1 METMPRREL
10 HALQLR
16 RLQQTVRRVYDHVSF
31 MRGRLDETGV
41 RPDRVKTLDD
51 LRRLPFTRKSDFR
64 DTYPFGLLAVPVS
77 QLVRLHASSGTTGNP
92 TVVGYTSS
100 DLGVW
105 AEVCA
110 RCLASSGAQPG
121 DVFQNAYGYG
131 LFTGGVGGDYRAE
144 WCGVGGVPGFRRESP
159 RHVILLH
166 HCNA

>member
-16 RLQQTVRRVYDHVSF
+16 RLQQTVRRVYEHVSF

-77 QLVRLHASSGTTGNP
+77 QLVRIHASSGTTGKP

-100 DLGVW
+100 DLRVW

-131 LFTGGVGGDYRAE
+131 LFTGGLGGDYGAGVM
-144 WCGVGGVPGFRRESP
+144 GVGGGPRAGGDIRRQD
-159 RHVILLH
+159 VILS
-166 HCNA
+166 